1 MEKIALIVSFEYY
14 TGSYLPGAIV
24 DIYRIYS
31 MISEL
36 GYDKITIITDCNPT
50 DRMLYD
56 YTTKNT
62 DVDVEIY
69 SMRSNL
75 TKYKNKK
82 QLMDAMEEVLTCS
95 KGFFYYSGHS
105 MGGKLL
111 LPDNEVIHDYEL
123 LGIISSVKNTNH
135 ETMLIFDCCHGTNF
149 LLPYK
154 YDNNGAYH
162 LVDSV
167 RVYMPHRVLSICS
180 SEGNQQSFSEISGSD
195 LTKSIVKNLNKLSLK
210 EIMRLVTFD
219 VTSISKSNPVLYS
232 TFPNIHYIFPWVIY
246 NTKLTILIDKYNND
260 VTICK

>member
-1 MEKIALIVSFEYY
+1 MEKIALIISFEYY
-14 TGSYLPGAIV
+14 SGSYLPGAIV

-31 MISEL
+31 TICNI

-69 SMRSNL
+69 SIRSAL
-75 TKYKNKK
+75 TKFKNKK

-111 LPDNEVIHDYEL
+111 LPDDEAIYDYEL
-123 LGIISSVKNTNH
+123 LDIISNVKDSTH

-154 YDNNGAYH
+154 YDNNGVYH

-167 RVYMPHRVLSICS
+167 RVYMPHRVISLCS
-180 SEGNQQSFSEISGSD
+180 SNSDQQSFSDISGSD
-195 LTKSIVKNLNKLSLK
+195 LTKSIVKNLSKLSIK
-210 EIMRLVTFD
+210 DIMRSVTFD
-219 VTSISKSNPVLYS
+219 VTSVSKSNPVIYS
-232 TFPNIHYIFPWVIY
+232 TYPNIHYIFPWVIY
-246 NTKLTILIDKYNND
+246 NTKLTILIDRYNND
-260 VTICK
+260 IKICK